1 MNDELV
7 TELKEEQKNNFEA
20 IPVRSE
26 SLLWKTAKLGV
37 FYALTGIAL
46 KKTKLT
52 KDYSDLMAF
61 GAVASATLLN
71 TNEQEKYSDD
81 FVALGSLL
89 AITSGYKGFKN
100 LLSDK
105 DFYDKTYNFLDKADD
120 VTKKMKIFIPE
131 VWNRTTDSLFNG
143 TISKGMEK
151 VKNFKTENPE
161 SGSFST
167 IVHGAFS
174 FAKSFQESL
183 FETFSSGFSQIA
195 EKKWAIFDDV
205 IENSNFGKFKKL
217 SEENPELAVY
227 LKTLKKDPLNDL
239 DISTES
245 GLTFTDNLL
254 NNKFLKQFTKDFIG
268 LDTKEVLENEELL
281 KEAQKQ
287 IKEFQRYNKINNQ
300 SFFKDFLGEY
310 TIYENGKK
318 TANIGKILN
327 DGNNYISSYNTLLDG
342 FYLENPNIDKNADD
356 LGERFLKWA
365 ENSFY
370 SGDSSD
376 KKEDLRK
383 VINSFYDQD
392 DSIKIA
398 DLEKYVGKEFTLD
411 KTKDLI
417 QEENKLNDIG
427 IMDYIINSNSS
438 KNKLFNVEIN
448 KVLNEDTNQ
457 YGEVY
462 KITGINNFEALKNF
476 KLTDVVKYE
485 DGELV
490 DKTIGDSSL
499 LTYRIGG
506 IVENFISAH
515 YKVNNLLSKATLK
528 TWNPMSLIDSER
540 RRKQYIANNIQKMS
554 ISREEGS
561 ELSNFIIN
569 GVKFGTYDFEY
580 IKDKKDLPNEVIR
593 HTGNILKNKYK
604 ELDVNYMNPEKGKS
618 FHVYDKVIDL
628 IENGFTE
635 IPGKIIEFN
644 SNERAT
650 LNSEL
655 TNALKIASASYLDK
669 LGSKETKGFS
679 EYSASE
685 IFEKMSSNNNI
696 KKKVEDVFLNR
707 KQFFYTSSL
716 KDDNY
721 KQYYLKKV
729 VDVAT
734 EEISMNKEYK
744 KRANPNLSFR
754 KSIRENIHEFV
765 NSDWNPLPI
774 RYDKKNKTYKFISAY
789 DGSYKEDETL
799 LHGLVEKVSR
809 GKITVNQKFS
819 NNINLKDI
827 IGSNKALEEQASIFM
842 KDIVDAN
849 INNEYIASSFIEPFK
864 KILNKN
870 DQSNELFFS
879 LQKVVQNKFNEGKLD
894 QNYAQML
901 FGNLNKIY
909 QSNLSLNEKISFL
922 KNNINGLD
930 KSLIPSFQAIVNT
943 SASKS
948 VFKEILNNTN
958 VDGNIDFSNKTFKEI
973 GKKLNLFN
981 DNDDVNIIKQF
992 GINFLSNAKKELAN
1006 ELINNINSKTANKL
1020 FQNWEDYVNKNTQ
1033 AFIEA
1038 YGGDN
1043 EAFLKDKNNILRGKN
1058 FILDYLDARKQSVR
1072 DTYNFNQN
1080 NDIKEFIYNE
1090 IVDTLNNNDIT
1101 NKVTNNYKNFSEIN
1115 LANRLYKVAKKHSE
1129 VIDSIYENSDDNFKI
1144 GLSSKDILKKYD
1156 FFDNMSKK
1164 MGYIFE
1170 NDSKKLNIAKKLA
1183 EDSKD
1188 IIPVNTFND
1197 LSLEKKVEIFRQTF
1211 YDVNKKQTSSVILRN
1226 GIELDKGISGMFE
1239 SLKEFFF
1246 SDTEEKQI
1254 KRAKNIRNITYI
1266 RENIA
1271 KGKVILSK
1279 SSYGIVETD
1288 TNINN
1293 FFRGIFSS
1301 LEDSFEQLG
1310 FERFS
1315 NGLNREIHW
1324 TKRTKDILLKRF
1336 GVMSGFVLGGLAINS
1351 FTDALLPDQIP
1362 LIGKGPIATGA
1373 MLYSTARVGLQYAFN
1388 YTGISSIGRWV
1399 DNVSNGMLSVF
1410 PFIPDITT
1418 DAEEMKDQFFN
1429 GKAIRVNKN
1438 RFWFTAGRQS
1448 IEGEEFDQYRPHVL
1462 YTLMNPT
1469 TGVRAMDNGYLGK
1482 WQKFFRKDFLPTKYP
1497 WYLIDPYREERIAY
1511 KKYGALYPVTEQLF
1525 KDIPIVGD
1533 FMSATIGQLIKP
1545 TQYINEEEWL
1555 YKDNYIKN
1563 PSYDSNDEFS
1573 PKYLEFSKTEG
1584 INGIIPSLFGAIE
1597 DVKTFAGL
1605 KGYALG
1611 KATEFLFGKTNPYEK
1626 KITLASISDD
1636 ISYASEYN
1644 KYNIGGAFDLTE
1656 PIRRFIDEHNSLGTT
1671 VINPLKQKLPYWMP
1685 NYFKQGRNPMMT
1697 YNFGTYIGPTDDF
1710 NNTINH
1716 INGNE
1721 NLNRFRIL
1729 SMIAPKSK
1737 EFEEMK
1743 TRILNKITDLSEKEK
1758 AHYYESLS
1766 YASEY
1771 GTRKYATENEKVGST
1786 KDISVT
1792 IKEKLSPYEFI
1803 GTDNKRYKLD
1813 TVTEDFNKLSSRY
1826 GRTKA
1831 TKLMS
1836 DLDKTFSVGKTYNF
1850 SMALS
1855 ANYAGGIDD
1864 EGDFFRVDSE
1874 LVSNRLNLDNSPY
1887 RNKYKISNIIS
1898 SNLRRTFQNVA
1909 SPMASEKLFGRKTV
1923 YEEWGVEAV
1932 QTNYFRDWDSP
1943 ISSFIAPYFT
1953 IPSNSV
1959 ISGTTFQLETEKAF
1973 EQSNSDTNYLKGLI
1987 SLGRLNYFKNAIT
2000 GNVTTSLDYKR
2011 DTEVQDKIEQFKLL
2025 NGKKNIYQLTGKEYL
2040 ANVNKMVN
2048 EQDSKFLKDLLN
2060 VKNKKERELILKTG
2074 NDRLKTVLKMI
2085 WNRQQQAIN
2094 GETLYENWQMEAPK
2108 TLDTKG
2114 VEYTSNQEQ
2123 LKNKIK
2129 FSLGYKYS
2137 KLEAKR
2143 QGIYN
2148 AYVGSSSDEE
2158 ARYIRN
2164 KMFEQYGIQSQTVST
2179 IYPSGQIFM
2188 NQF

>member
-52 KDYSDLMAF
+52 KDYSDLIAF
-61 GAVASATLLN
+61 GAVTGATLLN

-151 VKNFKTENPE
+151 VKNFKIENPE

-485 DGELV
+485 DGELI

-506 IVENFISAH
+506 IIENFISAH

-540 RRKQYIANNIQKMS
+540 RRKQYIVNNIQRMS
-554 ISREEGS
+554 ISREEGN

-580 IKDKKDLPNEVIR
+580 IKDKKDLPNEIIR

-644 SNERAT
+644 SNERET

-696 KKKVEDVFLNR
+696 KRKVEDVFLNR

-744 KRANPNLSFR
+744 KRANPNLSFE
-754 KSIRENIHEFV
+754 KSIRENIHDFV

-774 RYDKKNKTYKFISAY
+774 RYDKKNNTYKFISAY

-799 LHGLVEKVSR
+799 LHELIEKVGR

-819 NNINLKDI
+819 NNIN
-827 IGSNKALEEQASIFM
+827 
-842 KDIVDAN
+842 
-849 INNEYIASSFIEPFK
+849 YWFK
-864 KILNKN
+864 
-870 DQSNELFFS
+870 
-879 LQKVVQNKFNEGKLD
+879 
-894 QNYAQML
+894 
-901 FGNLNKIY
+901 
-909 QSNLSLNEKISFL
+909 
-922 KNNINGLD
+922 
-930 KSLIPSFQAIVNT
+930 
-943 SASKS
+943 
-948 VFKEILNNTN
+948 
-958 VDGNIDFSNKTFKEI
+958 
-973 GKKLNLFN
+973 
-981 DNDDVNIIKQF
+981 
-992 GINFLSNAKKELAN
+992 
-1006 ELINNINSKTANKL
+1006 
-1020 FQNWEDYVNKNTQ
+1020 
-1033 AFIEA
+1033 
-1038 YGGDN
+1038 
-1043 EAFLKDKNNILRGKN
+1043 
-1058 FILDYLDARKQSVR
+1058 
-1072 DTYNFNQN
+1072 
-1080 NDIKEFIYNE
+1080 
-1090 IVDTLNNNDIT
+1090 
-1101 NKVTNNYKNFSEIN
+1101 
-1115 LANRLYKVAKKHSE
+1115 
-1129 VIDSIYENSDDNFKI
+1129 
-1144 GLSSKDILKKYD
+1144 
-1156 FFDNMSKK
+1156 
-1164 MGYIFE
+1164 
-1170 NDSKKLNIAKKLA
+1170 
-1183 EDSKD
+1183 
-1188 IIPVNTFND
+1188 
-1197 LSLEKKVEIFRQTF
+1197 
-1211 YDVNKKQTSSVILRN
+1211 
-1226 GIELDKGISGMFE
+1226 
-1239 SLKEFFF
+1239 
-1246 SDTEEKQI
+1246 
-1254 KRAKNIRNITYI
+1254 
-1266 RENIA
+1266 
-1271 KGKVILSK
+1271 
-1279 SSYGIVETD
+1279 
-1288 TNINN
+1288 
-1293 FFRGIFSS
+1293 
-1301 LEDSFEQLG
+1301 
-1310 FERFS
+1310 
-1315 NGLNREIHW
+1315 
-1324 TKRTKDILLKRF
+1324 
-1336 GVMSGFVLGGLAINS
+1336 
-1351 FTDALLPDQIP
+1351 
-1362 LIGKGPIATGA
+1362 
-1373 MLYSTARVGLQYAFN
+1373 
-1388 YTGISSIGRWV
+1388 
-1399 DNVSNGMLSVF
+1399 
-1410 PFIPDITT
+1410 
-1418 DAEEMKDQFFN
+1418 
-1429 GKAIRVNKN
+1429 
-1438 RFWFTAGRQS
+1438 
-1448 IEGEEFDQYRPHVL
+1448 
-1462 YTLMNPT
+1462 
-1469 TGVRAMDNGYLGK
+1469 
-1482 WQKFFRKDFLPTKYP
+1482 
-1497 WYLIDPYREERIAY
+1497 
-1511 KKYGALYPVTEQLF
+1511 
-1525 KDIPIVGD
+1525 
-1533 FMSATIGQLIKP
+1533 
-1545 TQYINEEEWL
+1545 
-1555 YKDNYIKN
+1555 
-1563 PSYDSNDEFS
+1563 
-1573 PKYLEFSKTEG
+1573 
-1584 INGIIPSLFGAIE
+1584 
-1597 DVKTFAGL
+1597 
-1605 KGYALG
+1605 
-1611 KATEFLFGKTNPYEK
+1611 
-1626 KITLASISDD
+1626 
-1636 ISYASEYN
+1636 
-1644 KYNIGGAFDLTE
+1644 
-1656 PIRRFIDEHNSLGTT
+1656 
-1671 VINPLKQKLPYWMP
+1671 
-1685 NYFKQGRNPMMT
+1685 
-1697 YNFGTYIGPTDDF
+1697 
-1710 NNTINH
+1710 
-1716 INGNE
+1716 
-1721 NLNRFRIL
+1721 
-1729 SMIAPKSK
+1729 
-1737 EFEEMK
+1737 
-1743 TRILNKITDLSEKEK
+1743 
-1758 AHYYESLS
+1758 
-1766 YASEY
+1766 
-1771 GTRKYATENEKVGST
+1771 
-1786 KDISVT
+1786 
-1792 IKEKLSPYEFI
+1792 
-1803 GTDNKRYKLD
+1803 
-1813 TVTEDFNKLSSRY
+1813 
-1826 GRTKA
+1826 
-1831 TKLMS
+1831 
-1836 DLDKTFSVGKTYNF
+1836 
-1850 SMALS
+1850 
-1855 ANYAGGIDD
+1855 
-1864 EGDFFRVDSE
+1864 
-1874 LVSNRLNLDNSPY
+1874 
-1887 RNKYKISNIIS
+1887 
-1898 SNLRRTFQNVA
+1898 
-1909 SPMASEKLFGRKTV
+1909 
-1923 YEEWGVEAV
+1923 
-1932 QTNYFRDWDSP
+1932 
-1943 ISSFIAPYFT
+1943 
-1953 IPSNSV
+1953 
-1959 ISGTTFQLETEKAF
+1959 
-1973 EQSNSDTNYLKGLI
+1973 
-1987 SLGRLNYFKNAIT
+1987 
-2000 GNVTTSLDYKR
+2000 
-2011 DTEVQDKIEQFKLL
+2011 
-2025 NGKKNIYQLTGKEYL
+2025 
-2040 ANVNKMVN
+2040 
-2048 EQDSKFLKDLLN
+2048 
-2060 VKNKKERELILKTG
+2060 
-2074 NDRLKTVLKMI
+2074 
-2085 WNRQQQAIN
+2085 
-2094 GETLYENWQMEAPK
+2094 
-2108 TLDTKG
+2108 
-2114 VEYTSNQEQ
+2114 
-2123 LKNKIK
+2123 
-2129 FSLGYKYS
+2129 
-2137 KLEAKR
+2137 
-2143 QGIYN
+2143 
-2148 AYVGSSSDEE
+2148 
-2158 ARYIRN
+2158 
-2164 KMFEQYGIQSQTVST
+2164 
-2179 IYPSGQIFM
+2179 
-2188 NQF
+2188 